1 MPWTR
6 TGSMGKLRDLLDII
20 DQSRRALHVTLRFYL
35 TLLMVCFVRA
45 NSYLFIYQIK
55 GLRKT

>member
-1 MPWTR
+1 
-6 TGSMGKLRDLLDII
+6 MGKLRDLLDII